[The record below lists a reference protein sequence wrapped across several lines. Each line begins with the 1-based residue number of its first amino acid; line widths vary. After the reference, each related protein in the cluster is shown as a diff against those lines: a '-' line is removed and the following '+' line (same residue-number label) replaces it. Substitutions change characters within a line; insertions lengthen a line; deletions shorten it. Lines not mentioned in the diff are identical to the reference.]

1 MLPSATPRLL
11 LLGAGVLAVARVA
24 TAEVATTSTT
34 TSSTTTTI
42 AESGCDQT
50 LPGTLA
56 AARCRLDA
64 LATEIAAQPAL
75 GAYQSKLSAT
85 LDRAGRLAAEAD
97 TACAAADTQTAS
109 RRMKQAKTFLGKMSH
124 RLRSLSA
131 RHRLDGGVRAQ
142 LIQAIDG
149 ATDDLSGLRKNPC
162 GTGS

>member
-1 MLPSATPRLL
+1 MRIRHPF
-11 LLGAGVLAVARVA
+11 LLGTGWLAIAGVA
-24 TAEVATTSTT
+24 TADVATTSTT
-34 TSSTTTTI
+34 ISSTTTTLVET
-42 AESGCDQT
+42 ACDQT

-64 LATEIAAQPAL
+64 LATEIDGQAAL

-85 LDRAGRLAAEAD
+85 LDRAGRLAAQAETACGEAD
-97 TACAAADTQTAS
+97 TDTAG
-109 RRMKQAKTFLGKMSH
+109 RRMKQAKTLLGKMSH
-124 RLRSLSA
+124 RLRGLSA

-142 LIQAIDG
+142 VLQAIDG